1 MSETP
6 TIPLND
12 VKTSRAAQSAD
23 RMLNNPYET
32 AAYFEYAERQVAPQP
47 RDERWDLNE
56 PVEAFNPDRAPQET
70 AAYALPPE
78 YATEPKSRAQEVEES
93 LFFLDDRQLLDYA
106 RVNTQAIPA
115 LRRLV

>member
-12 VKTSRAAQSAD
+12 VKTDRIAESAD
-23 RMLNNPYET
+23 RILNDPYES
-32 AAYFEYAERQVAPQP
+32 AAYFAQVERQVAPQP

-56 PVEAFNPDRAPQET
+56 PVEAFNPDRMPQE
-70 AAYALPPE
+70 AATYALPPE
-78 YATEPKSRAQEVEES
+78 YVAQPKSRAQEIEET
-93 LFFLDDRQLLDYA
+93 LFYLDHQQMLKFA
-106 RVNTQAIPA
+106 RATTEAIPA